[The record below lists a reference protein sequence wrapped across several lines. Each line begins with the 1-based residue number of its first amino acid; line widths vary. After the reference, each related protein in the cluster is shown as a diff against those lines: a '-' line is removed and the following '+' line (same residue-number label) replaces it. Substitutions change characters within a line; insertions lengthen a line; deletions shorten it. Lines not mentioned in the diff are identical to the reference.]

1 MANVKF
7 GTVSWDDIEFNQK
20 PAVKVE
26 KEKLPFEFMKLG
38 GDKKS
43 ITTHTVRVVGMPI
56 AYLTHFWEP
65 SGEDLDLSKLKRKG
79 YSFMCSKSG
88 GSCILCNMTV
98 KNKDGKDMPNKPKQK
113 YYIPVID
120 RADGKI
126 KVIDCSPAIAKG
138 IKTLNDN
145 KKWGSPLKY
154 DVDII
159 VNPMAD
165 PQSYY
170 NVVPNAP
177 EPLTEAEVAMR
188 EAFPFDVLTERA
200 KPLDP
205 DELAAKINGMLDF
218 LTKDSLKQ
226 PKKDEPTKSEPVKAA
241 QAVVAA
247 SESTFDEEF
256 PPA

>member
-7 GTVSWDDIEFNQK
+7 GAVSWDDIEFNQK
-20 PAVKVE
+20 PVRETVE
-26 KEKLPFEFMKLG
+26 REKLPFEFMKLG

-43 ITTHTVRVVGMPI
+43 ITTHTVRVIGMPI
-56 AYLTHFWEP
+56 AYLTHYWEP

-79 YSFMCSKSG
+79 YSFMCSKSR

-98 KNKDGKDMPNKPKQK
+98 KNKDGKDMPNKPKQR

-120 RADGKI
+120 RADGKL

-154 DVDII
+154 DIDII

-177 EPLTEAEVAMR
+177 EALTEQEVAMR
-188 EAFPFDVLTERA
+188 EDFPFDALTKRA
-200 KPLDP
+200 QPLDP
-205 DELAAKINGMLDF
+205 DELASKINGMLDF
-218 LTKDSLKQ
+218 LRKDSLKQ
-226 PKKDEPTKSEPVKAA
+226 PKDG
-241 QAVVAA
+241 VAKVEQHVA
-247 SESTFDEEF
+247 KVESNDSTFDEEF